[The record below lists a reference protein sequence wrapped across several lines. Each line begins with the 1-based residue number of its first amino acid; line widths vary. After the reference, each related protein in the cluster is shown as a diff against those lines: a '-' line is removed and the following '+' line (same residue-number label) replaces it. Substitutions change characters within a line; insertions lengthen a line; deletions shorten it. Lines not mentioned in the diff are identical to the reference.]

1 MIEPVYVADF
11 ATLDKPIF
19 LPEQRKLKSMNLS
32 NFLDLQ
38 IPQRGM
44 ILNPIIPEKGLTMLY
59 APRGIGKTFV
69 ALNIALAV
77 ATGKSMFNNKWSAVK
92 PSKVLLVDGEMP
104 AYSLQDRLKNMELSN
119 NVDTSDLDNLQILSS
134 DLQEIGIPDL
144 STVDG
149 QQLIEE
155 HLDGVK
161 LLILDNLSAL
171 CISGRE
177 NESES
182 WLPMQKWLSFLK
194 RRGISVLLIHHAN
207 KAGNQRGNSKKEDLL
222 DTVIVLRRVKNYC
235 SQDGAKFEIH
245 YEKARGF
252 YGEAAKSFAVEL
264 KEDEGK
270 LIWNVSELEE
280 GEITRILALE
290 QEGLS
295 HREIAEEL
303 GMSAS
308 TVNRRLKKIKEG
320 KLIN

>member
-1 MIEPVYVADF
+1 MIEPVHVSDF
-11 ATLDKPIF
+11 TTLDKSI
-19 LPEQRKLKSMNLS
+19 LIPEQRKLKSMNLS
-32 NFLDLQ
+32 DFLDLQ

-77 ATGKSMFNNKWSAVK
+77 AGGKSMFNNKWLAEK
-92 PSKVLLVDGEMP
+92 PYKVLLVDGEMP

-144 STVDG
+144 STVEG

-171 CISGRE
+171 CRSGRE

-182 WLPMQKWLSFLK
+182 WLPMQEWLSSLK
-194 RRGISVLLIHHAN
+194 RMGISVLLIHHAN

-222 DTVIVLRRVKNYC
+222 DTVIVLRRSKNYS

-252 YGEAAKSFAVEL
+252 FGDTAKPFEVQLREA
-264 KEDEGK
+264 EDK
-270 LIWNVSELEE
+270 LIWNISELEE

-295 HREIAEEL
+295 HRDIATEL
-303 GMSAS
+303 GISAS
-308 TVNRRLKKIKEG
+308 TVNRRLKKQKDE
-320 KLIN
+320 KRIN